1 MNVVIYDGTVFWKAF
16 STRIWIIF
24 WMSCHFKLKKKNLPS
39 WYRNCCTSS
48 CWKENNQKPW
58 GNFGITAVFGDKTWS
73 SSWMFRPPGED
84 QDAFQEPDY
93 DFLCSFY
100 RWILIWNSTI
110 GITLWRRLFPMSWD
124 TVVRFEGGFCHLKIY
139 YFALISFYNN
149 RNILIW
155 KLGINVKIQDIL
167 IFLCYKKRIWEL
179 FCLDRELERH
189 FHSVFS

>member
-24 WMSCHFKLKKKNLPS
+24 WMSCHFKLKKKIFPVGIEIVVLLHAEKKTI
-39 WYRNCCTSS
+39 RN
-48 CWKENNQKPW
+48 P
-58 GNFGITAVFGDKTWS
+58 GGILGSQLCLGIRHGQAPGCSGHQEKTR
-73 SSWMFRPPGED
+73 MPFRS
-84 QDAFQEPDY
+84 QIMT
-93 DFLCSFY
+93 FLCSFY